1 MYRDIAAHNI
11 GTITHVG
18 LNTFVDPQ
26 SRGWQAQRVHQG
38 RPGEAGE
45 HRWRGAPALQAH
57 PINVCLVRGSY
68 ADEYGNCTVHREI
81 GPLDV
86 TAQCQATKNS
96 GGIVIVQVEKI
107 VQDLEVKTDYIAYFV
122 IQGSSSQVYS
132 EVYAYRF
139 STDDVTPAYITMR
152 AVNPEVEFTT
162 SQDATLY
169 YSLFASNKL
178 PPLFG
183 QNLAEKSSGPRVP
196 R

>member
-1 MYRDIAAHNI
+1 MEYPFNI
-11 GTITHVG
+11 TAPTPLSIINAG
-18 LNTFVDPQ
+18 N
-26 SRGWQAQRVHQG
+26 QANARIKHGSIQG
-38 RPGEAGE
+38 
-45 HRWRGAPALQAH
+45 GAT
-57 PINVCLVRGSY
+57 
-68 ADEYGNCTVHREI
+68 E
-81 GPLDV
+81 
-86 TAQCQATKNS
+86 
-96 GGIVIVQVEKI
+96 VEKI

-183 QNLAEKSSGPRVP
+183 QNLAGNHLDPEYRDKVEAEITDLTLLEAIQKTINGVTGESYF
-196 R
+196 

>member
-1 MYRDIAAHNI
+1 M
-11 GTITHVG
+11 
-18 LNTFVDPQ
+18 
-26 SRGWQAQRVHQG
+26 
-38 RPGEAGE
+38 
-45 HRWRGAPALQAH
+45 
-57 PINVCLVRGSY
+57 
-68 ADEYGNCTVHREI
+68 
-81 GPLDV
+81 
-86 TAQCQATKNS
+86 
-96 GGIVIVQVEKI
+96 EKI

-178 PPLFG
+178 PPCLG
-183 QNLAEKSSGPRVP
+183 KTWREIIWTQSTEIRLEQR
-196 R
+196 